1 MKNGKIITHKQTN
14 AASISVQGE
23 LCHISLWPMESSL

>member
-14 AASISVQGE
+14 AASISVQVE
-23 LCHISLWPMESSL
+23 LCHISLLYMESSL